1 MGKLPAVIRR
11 DKISILAQVG
21 KKYPKK
27 VIPVQHPLIITNL
40 EYIQGRN
47 QVITHTQQ
55 GVVLRKA
62 SHHPT
67 RGGTVADNHKPPD
80 AWESPQ
86 RILVILAHPDDPEF
100 FCGATLA
107 KWASAGHHITYGL
120 LTCGDKGTKD
130 RHLSM
135 GELCSIRQQEQRAA
149 ANVIGIEKVSFLN
162 YEDGY
167 LVPDLKLRRDIT
179 RMIRL
184 ERPDVLVTCDPQY
197 FITPLDRL
205 NHPDHRAAGQAVLDA
220 VFPAARDH
228 LNFVE
233 LWRDESLEPHI
244 VREVWVSL
252 TDRPNVLLDVTE
264 FWDIK
269 IRSLLEHKSQIGE
282 TDKFIERMSNART
295 PDSTVEHPRF
305 EEKFRRLILG

>member
-1 MGKLPAVIRR
+1 
-11 DKISILAQVG
+11 
-21 KKYPKK
+21 
-27 VIPVQHPLIITNL
+27 
-40 EYIQGRN
+40 
-47 QVITHTQQ
+47 
-55 GVVLRKA
+55 
-62 SHHPT
+62 
-67 RGGTVADNHKPPD
+67 VAESNNPPD
-80 AWESPQ
+80 AWETSQ

-107 KWASAGHHITYGL
+107 KWAAAGHQISYGL

-130 RHLSM
+130 RNLSM
-135 GELCSIRQQEQRAA
+135 AELCSIRQKEQRAA
-149 ANVIGIEKVSFLN
+149 ASVIGVQKVSFLD

-179 RMIRL
+179 RMIRQ

-197 FITPLDRL
+197 FITPSDRL
-205 NHPDHRAAGQAVLDA
+205 NHPDHRAAGHAVLDA

-233 LWRDESLEPHI
+233 LWRDENLEPHI

-252 TDRPNVLLDVTE
+252 TDRPNTIQDVTP
-264 FWDIK
+264 FWEIK
-269 IRSLLEHKSQIGE
+269 IRALSEHKSQIGDVE
-282 TDKFIERMSNART
+282 KFIERMRNART
-295 PDSTVEHPRF
+295 PDSTPEQPRF